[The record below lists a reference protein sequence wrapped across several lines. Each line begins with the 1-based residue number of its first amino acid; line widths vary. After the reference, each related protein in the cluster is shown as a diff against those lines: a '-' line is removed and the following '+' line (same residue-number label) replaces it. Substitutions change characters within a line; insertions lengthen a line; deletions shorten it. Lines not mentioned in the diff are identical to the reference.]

1 MTDRAAN
8 RPKRYLGLDAG
19 GTKTYCLVGDA
30 NGHLLGFG
38 QAGCGNYELH
48 GVEAAAAE
56 NRKAVNEALKTAGIG
71 LEDIA
76 YVGMGVAG
84 ADLPE
89 DYTMLEEQIFTPLFG
104 DVPRVFRNDSMAALR
119 GGTPKPYG
127 IVIACGTGCVCAG
140 RNQRGEEAR
149 AAGLGDEFG
158 DLTSGSII
166 GRKGLDA
173 VWQAWDGVLPQTR
186 LADHFLA
193 RSGREDVETL
203 FRDVYYGRLSAA
215 ELEPMAKLVFDAA
228 FEGDAVACDILV
240 KAGKDLGRIV
250 NAVAHKLAMTTEG
263 FDVVMA
269 GSVFKGRSPVMAD
282 AMRTI
287 IHRQCPQAATISPVY
302 EPVVGAFLLATE
314 AGEGGPVD
322 YTVYNT
328 LGNELRSMEPRFGV
342 RLWRE

>member
-1 MTDRAAN
+1 MTDRGAHPPN
-8 RPKRYLGLDAG
+8 LYLGLDAG
-19 GTKTYCLVGDA
+19 GTKTYCLVGGA
-30 NGHLLGFG
+30 NGRLLGFG

-48 GVEAAAAE
+48 GVEPAAAE
-56 NRKAVNEALKTAGIG
+56 NRKAVNEALQTAGIG
-71 LEDIA
+71 LGEIA
-76 YVGMGVAG
+76 HVGMGIAG

-89 DYTMLEEQIFTPLFG
+89 DYTMLEEHIFTPLFG
-104 DVPRVFRNDSMAALR
+104 DLPREFRNDSMAALR

-140 RNQRGEEAR
+140 RNQQGEEAR

-166 GRKGLDA
+166 GRQGLDA
-173 VWQAWDGVLPQTR
+173 VWQSWDGVLPPTR
-186 LADHFLA
+186 LSDLFVA
-193 RSGREDVETL
+193 RSGRKDVETL
-203 FRDVYYGRLSAA
+203 FRDVYYGRLGAC
-215 ELEPMAKLVFDAA
+215 ELQPMAQLVFDAA

-240 KAGKDLGRIV
+240 KAGEDLGRIV
-250 NAVAHKLAMTTEG
+250 NAVARKLAMSTEA

-287 IHRQCPQAATISPVY
+287 IHRQCPQAATISPIY
-302 EPVVGAFLLATE
+302 EPVVGALLLAME

-322 YTVYNT
+322 DTVYNT
-328 LGNELRSMEPRFGV
+328 LGNELRDMEPRFGV

>member
-1 MTDRAAN
+1 MTDREAN

-30 NGHLLGFG
+30 NGHLLGFA

-56 NRKAVNEALKTAGIG
+56 NRKAVKEALKTAGIG
-71 LEDIA
+71 LADIG
-76 YVGMGVAG
+76 YVGMGIAG

-89 DYTMLEEQIFTPLFG
+89 DYTMLDEQIFTPLFG
-104 DVPRVFRNDSMAALR
+104 DAPRVFRNDSMAALR
-119 GGTPKPYG
+119 GGSPKPYG

-166 GRKGLDA
+166 GRQGLDA
-173 VWQAWDGVLPQTR
+173 VWQSWDGVLPQTR
-186 LADHFLA
+186 LGDHFLA
-193 RSGREDVETL
+193 RAGRENVETL

-228 FEGDAVACDILV
+228 FEGDAVACDILT
-240 KAGKDLGRIV
+240 KAGENLGQIV
-250 NAVAHKLAMTTEG
+250 NAVARKLAMTAEA

-287 IHRQCPQAATISPVY
+287 IHRQCPQAATISPVF
-302 EPVVGAFLLATE
+302 EPVVGALLLAME
-314 AGEGGPVD
+314 ADAGGPVD
-322 YTVYNT
+322 DTVYNT
-328 LGNELRSMEPRFGV
+328 LKTELGALEARVGV
-342 RLWRE
+342 RLWKD